1 MNIDKIAF
9 TPDIAPTDWVPSNAH
24 RTKNPCPRTLARWR
38 AKARAKWPTYQ
49 PDVAYAIEGVPQPKT
64 RHGRTWQEFS
74 RAAVWAGIIPG
85 LPPLDHECLRPEH
98 AIPVVDVDT
107 ILKEFENDLLR
118 TDSCNDPACGRCTID
133 ARFPGRREWERWRR
147 ATAAAI
153 DRLV

>member
-9 TPDIAPTDWVPSNAH
+9 TPDIAPTDWVPSK
-24 RTKNPCPRTLARWR
+24 RSSDQKSMPQD
-38 AKARAKWPTYQ
+38 ARAKWPTYQ

-118 TDSCNDPACGRCTID
+118 YGQ
-133 ARFPGRREWERWRR
+133 
-147 ATAAAI
+147 
-153 DRLV
+153 L

>member
-1 MNIDKIAF
+1 MNIDEIAF

-74 RAAVWAGIIPG
+74 RAAVWAGIISG

-118 TDSCNDPACGRCTID
+118 YGQ
-133 ARFPGRREWERWRR
+133 
-147 ATAAAI
+147 
-153 DRLV
+153 L